1 MLMKRESRRTEKK
14 SRKRR
19 RNFMTISFWGVED
32 RESIK
37 KTLNHPAFPAIGIF

>member
-1 MLMKRESRRTEKK
+1 
-14 SRKRR
+14 
-19 RNFMTISFWGVED
+19 MTISFWGVED